1 MGIVRERQIDRA
13 IDEVNALFT
22 LINAVNNRLTALEER
37 VKALEDDHRQ
47 RSSASGNR
55 GRPRK
60 QLRDG

>member
-1 MGIVRERQIDRA
+1 MGIVRERQIDKA
-13 IDEVNALFT
+13 ISEVDALVT
-22 LINAVNNRLTALEER
+22 LLTAVNVSLAALEER

-47 RSSASGNR
+47 RSAASGNR

>member
-1 MGIVRERQIDRA
+1 MGIVRERQIEKA
-13 IDEVNALFT
+13 INEVDALVT
-22 LINAVNNRLTALEER
+22 LLTAVNVSLAALEER

>member
-13 IDEVNALFT
+13 IDEVNALAMLLET
-22 LINAVNNRLTALEER
+22 VTARLAAVEDRL
-37 VKALEDDHRQ
+37 KALEDDHRQ
-47 RSSASGNR
+47 RSAASGNR